1 VMMHLS
7 NQLSLKLKPE
17 IYKVYFRESI
27 NKMRRIFIAVKVEAE
42 ESLLKLISS
51 LKSRLSN
58 ESIKWTNPDNIHI
71 TLSFLGDTEE
81 NLIKVIKSMLKDKC
95 EGSGKFELIIR
106 GSGVFRNLNDP
117 KIIWIGIEP
126 SEKLMR
132 LNGFIM
138 KGLKELGVSM
148 EERPF
153 KPHLTIGRIKHL
165 NDKESLEALMEK
177 YRDSEIQKTRV
188 NEVILYE
195 SILLQSGPVYKPI
208 TRFNLE

>member
-1 VMMHLS
+1 
-7 NQLSLKLKPE
+7 
-17 IYKVYFRESI
+17 
-27 NKMRRIFIAVKVEAE
+27 
-42 ESLLKLISS
+42 
-51 LKSRLSN
+51 
-58 ESIKWTNPDNIHI
+58 
-71 TLSFLGDTEE
+71 
-81 NLIKVIKSMLKDKC
+81 MLKEKC

-117 KIIWIGIEP
+117 RIIWIGIEP

-138 KGLKELGVSM
+138 KGLKELGVST

-177 YRDSEIQKTRV
+177 YQDSEIQRIRV

-208 TRFNLE
+208 AEINLE

>member
-1 VMMHLS
+1 
-7 NQLSLKLKPE
+7 
-17 IYKVYFRESI
+17 
-27 NKMRRIFIAVKVEAE
+27 MRRIFIALKVEAE
-42 ESLLKLISS
+42 ESLLKMIST

-81 NLIKVIKSMLKDKC
+81 NLIKVIKTMLNEKC
-95 EGSGKFELIIR
+95 KGSGKFELIIR
-106 GSGVFRNLNDP
+106 GSGVFKNLSDP
-117 KIIWIGIEP
+117 RIIWIGIEP

-138 KGLKELGVSM
+138 KGLKELGINT

-165 NDKESLEALMEK
+165 NDKKSLEAVMEK
-177 YRDSEIQKTRV
+177 YQDSEIQNTGV

-208 TRFNLE
+208 AKFSLE